1 MLLISCRQNCNF
13 CRTISA
19 AGQCGT
25 HGIAVMT
32 LRRQNDGAL
41 VETGSASPSAVTVAA
56 VRPLIK
62 PGPPLAIP
70 DA

>member
-1 MLLISCRQNCNF
+1 MCCSFDAGRIV
-13 CRTISA
+13 ISA
-19 AGQCGT
+19 GLSRQPGN
-25 HGIAVMT
+25 AVMI